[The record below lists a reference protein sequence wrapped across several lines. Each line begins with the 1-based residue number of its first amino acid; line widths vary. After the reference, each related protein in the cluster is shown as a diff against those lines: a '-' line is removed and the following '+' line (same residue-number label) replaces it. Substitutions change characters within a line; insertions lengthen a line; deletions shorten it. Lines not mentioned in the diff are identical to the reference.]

1 MIFISFSNVLSSYF
15 YVSLNLVAV
24 FAVWIL
30 IKFVTQ
36 LLLCCR
42 LQGKNYSRKSKWRS
56 YPRQVRANSF
66 KINSKTLYS
75 TACIV
80 RVFFLWGIL
89 ERQISKSRSIL
100 VTRRFD
106 CLPWSSQIKLFHLF
120 FAGLKVVGS
129 RKCNTKPD
137 IGDSCMGISDK
148 IEVATIGI
156 KENAPTILTQESYIK
171 RRSHCHS
178 DQVLQR

>member
-1 MIFISFSNVLSSYF
+1 MNDKVTALCQTNM
-15 YVSLNLVAV
+15 SLKKWL
-24 FAVWIL
+24 WIL

-36 LLLCCR
+36 LFLCCR

-75 TACIV
+75 IACIV
-80 RVFFLWGIL
+80 CVFFLWGIL

-129 RKCNTKPD
+129 RKCNTIPSD

-156 KENAPTILTQESYIK
+156 KKTL
-171 RRSHCHS
+171 RRS
-178 DQVLQR
+178 